1 MLAHKSLFLLAGV
14 LFACATLQAAPI
26 GSSFS
31 ETPRTFEMSVEGGP
45 ILTTETTTLNFGD
58 FWGIELTFNEQHD
71 AAGDTLE
78 VEYSIQHLTANH
90 PGVPPVGPVMTG
102 SLEIDASRRFRP
114 QPGTLTV
121 AGREFAFGHGF
132 GRSDYVKIRLL
143 GFSPSRESFD
153 FDSWRLTI
161 SGADVPEPSSL
172 LLSLGGGI
180 LLYFVRR
187 SKAQSY

>member
-1 MLAHKSLFLLAGV
+1 MLAHKPQLLAGV
-14 LFACATLQAAPI
+14 LFSCAVLQAAPLT
-26 GSSFS
+26 SSYS
-31 ETPRTFEMSVEGGP
+31 ETPRTFELTVEGGP
-45 ILTTETTTLNFGD
+45 ILTTETNTLSFGD
-58 FWGIELTFNEQHD
+58 FWDIELTFNEQHD
-71 AAGDTLE
+71 AAGDILE
-78 VEYSIQHLTANH
+78 VEYSIQHVTANH
-90 PGVPPVGPVMTG
+90 PGVPPLGPVMTG

-121 AGREFAFGHGF
+121 TGQDFSQGHGF

-153 FDSWRLTI
+153 FDSWRFTI

-172 LLSLGGGI
+172 LLSLGGGM

-187 SKAQSY
+187 AKARARL

>member
-1 MLAHKSLFLLAGV
+1 MLAHKRQILAGV
-14 LFACATLQAAPI
+14 LFSCAILQAAPLT
-26 GSSFS
+26 SSYS
-31 ETPRTFEMSVEGGP
+31 ETPRVFELTVEGGP
-45 ILTTETTTLNFGD
+45 ILTTETNTLNFGD
-58 FWGIELTFNEQHD
+58 LWDIEITFNEQHD
-71 AAGDTLE
+71 ATGDILE
-78 VEYSIQHLTANH
+78 VAYSIQHLTANH

-121 AGREFAFGHGF
+121 AGEDNSVGHGF
-132 GRSDYVKIRLL
+132 LRADFARFRLL

-153 FDSWRLTI
+153 FDSWRFTI

-172 LLSLGGGI
+172 LLSLGGAI